1 MAWTKQTLR
10 GAQHRAGSSTS
21 NLVSSSNTGV
31 TMQVLFRASL
41 VAAATSL
48 MLAPTIGAQATA
60 APVKIAYINSALL
73 LQQAPGRAEAEAQFD
88 REVGVYRQQIQRMDD
103 SLRNMMAAFDRDSP
117 KLDSATRES
126 RRTTISQREADYQ
139 GRARGLDSTMQ
150 ARQAQ
155 LVKPIMERV
164 QAVIE
169 SIRSEDGYAVILDV
183 GSQVS
188 VVVAADKRLD
198 LSDRVLA
205 RLKSQGTP
213 PASGA
218 IP

>member
-1 MAWTKQTLR
+1 MRTL
-10 GAQHRAGSSTS
+10 
-21 NLVSSSNTGV
+21 L
-31 TMQVLFRASL
+31 RASSIAL
-41 VAAATSL
+41 ATSL
-48 MLAPTIGAQATA
+48 ILAGVAGAQASA
-60 APVKIAYINSALL
+60 AASPTKIGYINSALL

-103 SLRNMMAAFDRDSP
+103 SLRTMMAAFDRDAP
-117 KLDSATRES
+117 KLDSATREA
-126 RRTTISQREADYQ
+126 RRTTIGQREIEYQ

-198 LSDRVLA
+198 LTDRVLA
-205 RLKSQGTP
+205 RLKSQGP
-213 PASGA
+213 PTASGA
-218 IP
+218 VPQPAGVTRPKK